1 MAEPAPSWTALQQIA
16 RRLEHI
22 RLDDGYRTDMGAAVA
37 LEPAQYPD
45 EHALGLTLT
54 SLAIVR
60 DEQQPMGRYRV
71 LRALV
76 EATIPVTLADAQA
89 RAHAVA
95 ADLEEALEAPLP
107 LPGALPLRLEDI
119 VILERPEGL
128 PVIAVQLIVNVRYH
142 RG

>member
-16 RRLEHI
+16 HCLEGI
-22 RLDDGYRTDMGAAVA
+22 RLQDGYRTDIGAAVA

-45 EHALGLTLT
+45 EQALGLTLT
-54 SLAIVR
+54 SLAIAR
-60 DEQQPMGRYRV
+60 DEQQPMGKYRV

-95 ADLEEALEAPLP
+95 ADLEDALEAPLP

-128 PVIAVQLIVNVRYH
+128 PVIAVQLLVNVRYH